1 MKKNTENKLFLGA
14 GDINIINVVAQKNQ
28 ILIFNS
34 YLSKFNASIAYD
46 VFENP
51 ETSHDLPRIQKIS
64 SQNKEKTEG
73 IIFYSLIQFCY
84 GRKIRI
90 DLIEKLIKKNFK
102 IIFFREDLIISN
114 FTDFKRQK
122 KKISLFMDNNLLVI
136 NKFRNLN

>member
-1 MKKNTENKLFLGA
+1 M
-14 GDINIINVVAQKNQ
+14 
-28 ILIFNS
+28 
-34 YLSKFNASIAYD
+34 
-46 VFENP
+46 
-51 ETSHDLPRIQKIS
+51 
-64 SQNKEKTEG
+64 
-73 IIFYSLIQFCY
+73 FCY

-136 NKFRNLN
+136 SLFKLNFN

>member
-51 ETSHDLPRIQKIS
+51 ELHT
-64 SQNKEKTEG
+64 
-73 IIFYSLIQFCY
+73 IFQEY
-84 GRKIRI
+84 
-90 DLIEKLIKKNFK
+90 KNFQSK
-102 IIFFREDLIISN
+102 
-114 FTDFKRQK
+114 
-122 KKISLFMDNNLLVI
+122 
-136 NKFRNLN
+136 